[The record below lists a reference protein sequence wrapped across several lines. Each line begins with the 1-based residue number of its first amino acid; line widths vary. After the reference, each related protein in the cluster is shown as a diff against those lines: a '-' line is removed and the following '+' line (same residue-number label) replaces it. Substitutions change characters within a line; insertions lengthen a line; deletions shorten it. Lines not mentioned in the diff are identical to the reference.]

1 MRSHRGLLLVL
12 VLVSSVILFPASAN
26 AHARLVS
33 TDPADGAVLTTMPES
48 VTFTFNE
55 NILEGSTAIAFVD
68 ELGSVIDSSP
78 GTLLGPSITAAW
90 PQQASQGSIQV
101 SYRVVSAD
109 GHPVMGSITVTL
121 AGTSPSQP
129 ETTTPAPLLEATPS
143 TTNSF
148 PLPISLAIGITVLI
162 ALGAV
167 ILRITSQRRRRG
179 SP

>member
-1 MRSHRGLLLVL
+1 MRSLRGLLLVL
-12 VLVSSVILFPASAN
+12 VMVASVVLPSGSAQ

-33 TDPADGAVLTTMPES
+33 TNPADGAVLTALPDS

-68 ELGSVIDSSP
+68 ELGAVIDSSP
-78 GTLLGPSITAAW
+78 GTLMGPSITAPW

-121 AGTSPSQP
+121 AGTSPSEPGTATP
-129 ETTTPAPLLEATPS
+129 EPLPESIPS
-143 TTNSF
+143 TTSSF
-148 PLPISLAIGITVLI
+148 PLPLSLAIAVAVMI
-162 ALGAV
+162 AIGAL
-167 ILRITSQRRRRG
+167 ILRITHQRRRQG
-179 SP
+179 SR

>member
-1 MRSHRGLLLVL
+1 MRSLRGLLLVL
-12 VLVSSVILFPASAN
+12 IMVSSVVLFPANAN

-33 TDPADGAVLTTMPES
+33 TNPADGAVLTTMPDS

-68 ELGSVIDSSP
+68 ELGVVIDSSP
-78 GTLLGPSITAAW
+78 GTLLGPSITATW

-121 AGTSPSQP
+121 AGTSSSKPD
-129 ETTTPAPLLEATPS
+129 TATPAPQPESIP
-143 TTNSF
+143 TTTSSF
-148 PLPISLAIGITVLI
+148 PLPLSLAITVAVMI
-162 ALGAV
+162 AIGAV
-167 ILRITSQRRRRG
+167 ILRITHQRRRRG

>member
-1 MRSHRGLLLVL
+1 MRSLRGLLLVL
-12 VLVSSVILFPASAN
+12 IMLTSVVLPTGSAQ

-33 TDPADGAVLTTMPES
+33 TNPVDGAVLTALPDS

-68 ELGSVIDSSP
+68 ELGVVIDSSP
-78 GTLLGPSITAAW
+78 GTLLGPSITAPW
-90 PQQASQGSIQV
+90 PQQTSQGSIQV

-121 AGTSPSQP
+121 AGTSLSEPD
-129 ETTTPAPLLEATPS
+129 TATPAPPPEATLS
-143 TTNSF
+143 ASSSF
-148 PLPISLAIGITVLI
+148 PLPISLAMAIVVLI
-162 ALGAV
+162 AIGAV
-167 ILRITSQRRRRG
+167 ILRVTHQRRRRG

>member
-1 MRSHRGLLLVL
+1 MRSLRGLLLVL
-12 VLVSSVILFPASAN
+12 FLVSSVVLFPASAQ

-33 TDPADGAVLTTMPES
+33 TNPADGAVLTTMLDS

-68 ELGSVIDSSP
+68 EIGSVIDSSP
-78 GTLLGPSITAAW
+78 GTLMGPSITAAW
-90 PQQASQGSIQV
+90 PRQASQGSIQV

-121 AGTSPSQP
+121 AGTSSSKPD
-129 ETTTPAPLLEATPS
+129 TTIPAPLPEAIQS
-143 TTNSF
+143 ANSGF
-148 PLPISLAIGITVLI
+148 PLPISLAIAITVMI

-167 ILRITSQRRRRG
+167 FLRITSQRRRHG
-179 SP
+179 SS